1 MEQQYYEIQSNFSP
15 VYKTAN
21 ILIKERGYDEVCY
34 ILTDTDVSAVCTG
47 YDNLNGGTDIYA
59 VYIDLPVKKY
69 SEISHKRI
77 IEIEKVISDSL
88 NEVNKKDDS
97 WFYVKIR
104 AKLTDCDEVGPQSM
118 DAFVE
123 LNDWERIKRT
133 VAKIKRD
140 SNIAQNEEDFQTIGL
155 LCRDVI
161 ISLAQAVYNPLI
173 HGDTDEKGTQIGS
186 SDAVRML
193 ENYINFSLKGR
204 HNKELRTYAKAV
216 NDLANQLTHKRS
228 ATKKDMLLTRS
239 ATIALINFIGIIED
253 KY

>member
-21 ILIKERGYDEVCY
+21 ILIKERGYDEICY
-34 ILTDTDVSAVCTG
+34 MLTDAEISVVYTG
-47 YDNLNGGTDIYA
+47 YDNINGGTDIYA
-59 VYIDLPVKKY
+59 VYIDLPVTKY
-69 SEISHKRI
+69 SEISSQKI
-77 IEIEKVISDSL
+77 MEIEKVISDSL

-104 AKLTDCDEVGPQSM
+104 VALTNLDELPQEI
-118 DAFVE
+118 DTFVE
-123 LNDWERIKRT
+123 LNDWERIERT
-133 VAKIKRD
+133 VAKIKQD
-140 SNIAQNEEDFQTIGL
+140 SNTAKNEEDFQTIGL

-161 ISLAQAVYNPLI
+161 ISLAQAVYDPLK
-173 HGDTDEKGTQIGS
+173 HGNTDEKGTIIGP

-204 HNKELRTYAKAV
+204 HNKESRAYTKAV
-216 NDLANQLTHKRS
+216 NDLANQLTHKRD
-228 ATKKDMLLTRS
+228 ATKKDMLLAIS
-239 ATIALINFIGIIED
+239 STIALINFIGIIED